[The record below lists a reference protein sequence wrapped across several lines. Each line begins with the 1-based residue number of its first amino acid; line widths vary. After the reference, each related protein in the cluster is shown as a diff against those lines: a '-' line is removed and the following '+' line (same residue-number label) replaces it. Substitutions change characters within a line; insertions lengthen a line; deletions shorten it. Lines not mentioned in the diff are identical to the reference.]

1 MASLEARGH
10 DPSESGLVMGDR
22 PCLASNINNTL
33 GEHLRILYIIYIY
46 VFSVKREH
54 GPGVSLLFKY
64 LKSDPHVVT
73 L

>member
-46 VFSVKREH
+46 IYMFSVLN
-54 GPGVSLLFKY
+54 VSMDLESRFF
-64 LKSDPHVVT
+64 SNT
-73 L
+73 